1 MTKYVPPATQEK
13 LDAIVGARLKR
24 EREKY
29 ADYEDLKAAAAK
41 AADSEAAREKELEE
55 ARAEVER
62 LKAEAAERDAAAE
75 RDELR
80 AKVAKEAGVPADL
93 VAGEDE
99 AAMRSFAEAVAAY
112 ARKPAAPVVEG
123 AGRSESGPSAKDG
136 WGQLDAGLF
145 PKE

>member
-1 MTKYVPPATQEK
+1 MADEYTPPATQEE

-29 ADYEDLKAAAAK
+29 ADYEDLKRRAAEGDK
-41 AADSEAAREKELEE
+41 ALEAAN
-55 ARAEVER
+55 AEVER
-62 LKAEAAERDAAAE
+62 LKAEAAK
-75 RDELR
+75 RDEADELDR
-80 AKVAKEAGVPADL
+80 ARARVAKEAGVPAEL

>member
-1 MTKYVPPATQEK
+1 MADEYTPPATQEE

-29 ADYEDLKAAAAK
+29 ADYEDLKRRAAEGDK
-41 AADSEAAREKELEE
+41 ALEAAN
-55 ARAEVER
+55 AEVER

-80 AKVAKEAGVPADL
+80 ARVAKEAGVPADL

>member
-1 MTKYVPPATQEK
+1 MAEHVPPATQEE

-29 ADYEDLKAAAAK
+29 ADYDELKAAAK
-41 AADSEAAREKELEE
+41 AAESEGDRKRELEE

-62 LKAEAAERDAAAE
+62 LRAEAAERDEAAR
-75 RDELR
+75 RDEAR
-80 AKVAKEAGVPADL
+80 AKVAREAGVPADL

-99 AAMRSFAEAVAAY
+99 GAMRAFAEAVAAY
-112 ARKPAAPVVEG
+112 ARRPAAPVVEG
-123 AGRSESGPSAKDG
+123 AGRSEGGSSAKDG